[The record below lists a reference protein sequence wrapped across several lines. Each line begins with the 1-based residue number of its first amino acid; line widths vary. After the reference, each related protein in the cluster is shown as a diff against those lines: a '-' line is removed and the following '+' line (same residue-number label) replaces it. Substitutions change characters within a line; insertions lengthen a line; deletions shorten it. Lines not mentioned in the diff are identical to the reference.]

1 MTVLSKMNSEEEGR
15 SFFKSIV
22 SLRIMLS
29 LMDREEET
37 IGNMAMLKQ
46 IRSPGVPRGMQEL
59 DMMEEISE
67 EDSSVESDESDE
79 EENVLVVNSD
89 VKAKDDG

>member
-46 IRSPGVPRGMQEL
+46 ILSPGVPRGMQEL